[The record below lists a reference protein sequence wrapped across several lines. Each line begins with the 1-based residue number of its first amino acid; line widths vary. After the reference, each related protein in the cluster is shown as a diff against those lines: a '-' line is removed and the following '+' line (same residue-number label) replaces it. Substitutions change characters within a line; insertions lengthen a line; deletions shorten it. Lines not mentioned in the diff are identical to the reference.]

1 VGRGPALF
9 LILMSVSLTG
19 CAAALDARVHDAGV
33 SAAIGAAGALDD
45 PATKGKLDDLAASAA
60 KAASAA
66 ALSGENVKSLQQL
79 VETLGATTRG
89 QVVAIRDGF
98 LQGLD
103 IKVRPI
109 VRDVVDEALGKTTI
123 AEVVDLREALVGP
136 GFSADMGAAA
146 DEVEARVEAKLK
158 AASSAAAASAKA
170 DVEAEL
176 SKYKTVAIVATALVA
191 VMVILHSHT
200 LRLLA
205 KKS

>member
-1 VGRGPALF
+1 MGRGPALF
-9 LILMSVSLTG
+9 LVLVSLTG
-19 CAAALDARVHDAGV
+19 CAATLDARAHDAGV
-33 SAAIGAAGALDD
+33 SAVTGAAGALDD
-45 PATKGKLDDLAASAA
+45 PATKAKLDDLAASAA
-60 KAASAA
+60 KAASAVT
-66 ALSGENVKSLQQL
+66 LSSENVKGLQQL

-103 IKVRPI
+103 VKVRPI
-109 VRDVVDEALGKTTI
+109 VRDVVDEVLGKTTI
-123 AEVVDLREALVGP
+123 AEVIDLREALVGP

-146 DEVEARVEAKLK
+146 VEVEARVEAKLK

-176 SKYKTVAIVATALVA
+176 SKYKTVAIVTTALVA
-191 VMVILHSHT
+191 IMLILHSHT

-205 KKS
+205 KRG